1 MKIAIV
7 SDIHGNLEAL
17 EAVAGELDRLGVREV
32 VCLGDVVG
40 YGASPR
46 ECLDF
51 VTERATATV
60 AGNHD
65 AAAVCEGASD
75 FFNQAAREACS
86 WTARELRA
94 SDRAFLAS
102 LPLRVK
108 LDDLKVE
115 LVHAEC
121 VMPRMFDYIQ
131 DCVDGYR
138 ALQEVEPGNVCFV
151 GHTHVPVC
159 FQEEGPFYAD
169 GGRYQFDPRSRA
181 VVNVGSVGQPR
192 DGDRRASFG
201 VFDSEE
207 RVLEIRR
214 VAYDYESAARKIRE
228 EGLPQVLGE
237 RLRFGR

>member
-7 SDIHGNLEAL
+7 SDIHGNIEAL
-17 EAVAGELDRLGVREV
+17 ETVAGELDRLGVREL

-46 ECLDF
+46 QCLDF

-75 FFNQAAREACS
+75 FFNQAAREACG
-86 WTARELRA
+86 WTARQLRA

-102 LPLRVK
+102 LPMHVK
-108 LDDLKVE
+108 LEDLGIE

-121 VMPRMFDYIQ
+121 VLPRMFDYIQ
-131 DCVDGYR
+131 DCVDGCR
-138 ALQEVEPGNVCFV
+138 AIEMVEPGNVCFV

-159 FQEEGPFYAD
+159 FQDEGPPYAED
-169 GGRYQFDPRSRA
+169 SLYRFSPTSRA
-181 VVNVGSVGQPR
+181 VANVGSVGQPR

-201 VFDSEE
+201 IFDSEE
-207 RVLEIRR
+207 RTLEIRR
-214 VAYDYESAARKIRE
+214 VAYDYETASRKIRE
-228 EGLPQVLGE
+228 EGLPQVLGD

>member
-1 MKIAIV
+1 MRIAIV
-7 SDIHGNLEAL
+7 SDIHGNIEAL
-17 EAVAGELDRLGVREV
+17 EAVAGELDRLGVREL

-51 VTERATATV
+51 VTERATASV

-65 AAAVCEGASD
+65 AAAICEGASD

-86 WTARELRA
+86 WTAQELRA

-102 LPLRVK
+102 LPMHVR
-108 LDDLKVE
+108 LDELKVE
-115 LVHAEC
+115 LVHAER

-131 DCVDGYR
+131 DCADGYR
-138 ALQEVEPGNVCFV
+138 TLQMIEPGYVCFV

-159 FQEEGPFYAD
+159 FQDEGQFYSDD
-169 GGRYQFDPRSRA
+169 GQYRFDPRGKA
-181 VVNVGSVGQPR
+181 VANVGSVGQPR

-201 VFDSEE
+201 VFDSDE

-214 VAYDYESAARKIRE
+214 VTYDYETAARKIRE